1 MLDDADVDGDTRSRW
16 LATDGDRDV
25 GEEGGGGRE
34 RRAGGLRR
42 VRVSQVELINEFDL
56 FF

>member
-25 GEEGGGGRE
+25 GEGGRGEGKEGG
-34 RRAGGLRR
+34 R
-42 VRVSQVELINEFDL
+42 VGSSSSKSSRVDQRI
-56 FF
+56 

>member
-25 GEEGGGGRE
+25 GEEGGGGKGKE
-34 RRAGGLRR
+34 GGAG
-42 VRVSQVELINEFDL
+42 
-56 FF
+56 